1 MKKFIPFS
9 DRVLVRPRTT
19 PEKKG
24 GIQTPGVQKDK
35 PMEGEVVAAGPGAA
49 KAIGAWLANPG
60 GLSIGDIVAYRQY
73 AGREIKLD
81 GEEFRLLRFEEL
93 DGRLEES

>member
-35 PMEGEVVAAGPGAA
+35 PMEGEVVAVGPSINYAPGPN
-49 KAIGAWLANPG
+49 ILNILNP
-60 GLSIGDIVAYRQY
+60 GDIVAYRQY

-93 DGRLEES
+93 DGRLEDE

>member
-9 DRVLVRPRTT
+9 DRVLVRPRAVAV
-19 PEKKG
+19 KKG
-24 GIQTPGVQKDK
+24 GIQTPGVQQEK
-35 PMEGEVVAAGPGAA
+35 PMEGEVIAVGPSINYFPGPN
-49 KAIGAWLANPG
+49 ILNILNP
-60 GLSIGDIVAYRQY
+60 GDIVAYRQY

-93 DGRLEES
+93 DMRIEETE

>member
-9 DRVLVRPRTT
+9 DRVLVRPRAT

-35 PMEGEVVAAGPGAA
+35 PMEGEVVAVGPYSKREDRADRDGV
-49 KAIGAWLANPG
+49 
-60 GLSIGDIVAYRQY
+60 SVGDIVAYRQY

-93 DGRLEES
+93 DGRLEDE

>member
-1 MKKFIPFS
+1 MKKFIPFG

-24 GIQTPGVQKDK
+24 GVLTPGVQKDK
-35 PMEGEVVAAGPGAA
+35 PMEGEVIVAGPDMP
-49 KAIGAWLANPG
+49 IDPDQLHP
-60 GLSIGDIVAYRQY
+60 GDIVAYRQY

-93 DGRLEES
+93 DGRIEEE